1 MYGTLQI
8 TVIGVFLVEF
18 TKEYWIN
25 CLNRSIRYG
34 VTFVKWIL
42 FSLVMG
48 TICGLVGTAFH
59 ICVEYAT
66 GFRESNHSI
75 MYLLPLSGIVIVF
88 IYRACGV
95 KHSKGTN
102 LVIGSIRS
110 VENEIP
116 SRMAPL
122 IFISTVITHLFGGS
136 SGREGA
142 ALQIGGS
149 IGVSIGKIF
158 KLDDSDKHIL
168 TLCGMSA
175 VFSALFGTPITAAL
189 FSMEVISI
197 GILYY
202 CAFVPCLFSSV
213 ISFAITKKLNVIH
226 DEYVIANIPS
236 MDPSVVVKIIILAI
250 LCAMLSSLFCIFM
263 KVTHSLFRKYFKNQ
277 YVRVFVGGLMLVVLG
292 IILNTTDYNGT
303 GMHIIKNALSGQA
316 KPTAFLF
323 KALFTAITIGCG
335 FRGGEIVPSF
345 FIGATFGCVTGGLLG
360 LDPGFAAALG
370 MVCFFCGVVNCPLT
384 SLFLSIE
391 LFGASGIL
399 FFTIGCAVSYMLS
412 GYYSLYNEQ
421 KIIYSKLRPHYVN
434 LYTNQEIKTKE
445 PGFIEGLLRI
455 REDEADDVE

>member
-1 MYGTLQI
+1 M
-8 TVIGVFLVEF
+8 EF

-25 CLNRSIRYG
+25 CFSRCVRYAT
-34 VTFVKWIL
+34 TFFKWIV
-42 FSLVMG
+42 FSLIMG

-59 ICVEYAT
+59 ICVKYAT
-66 GFRESNHSI
+66 GFRENNHMI
-75 MYLLPLSGIVIVF
+75 IYFLPLAGIVIVF
-88 IYRACGV
+88 IYRICGIR
-95 KHSKGTN
+95 HSKGTN

-110 VENEIP
+110 VEDEIP

-149 IGVSIGKIF
+149 IGVSIGKLF

-213 ISFAITKKLNVIH
+213 IAYAITKKLHVVHDHYNIAGMPTSVDVPLVIK
-226 DEYVIANIPS
+226 VIG
-236 MDPSVVVKIIILAI
+236 LAI
-250 LCAMLSSLFCIFM
+250 LCAVH
-263 KVTHSLFRKYFKNQ
+263 KLFRKYFKNQ
-277 YVRVFVGGLMLVVLG
+277 YVRVFAGGVMLVLLN

-303 GMHIIKNALSGQA
+303 GMNIIAQALNGEA
-316 KPTAFLF
+316 KPTAFLL

-345 FIGATFGCVTGGLLG
+345 FVGATFGCVMGGLMG

-391 LFGASGIL
+391 LFGAHGIL
-399 FFTIGCAVSYMLS
+399 LFTIGCAVSYMLS

-445 PGFIEGLLRI
+445 PGFLEGLIRI
-455 REDEADDVE
+455 REDDSDDIEE

>member
-1 MYGTLQI
+1 MIHKFIILEYRS
-8 TVIGVFLVEF
+8 FDVEF

-25 CLNRSIRYG
+25 CFNRCVRYG
-34 VTFVKWIL
+34 ATFIKWIL
-42 FSLVMG
+42 FSLIMG
-48 TICGLVGTAFH
+48 TVCGLVGSAFH
-59 ICVEYAT
+59 ICVEYVT
-66 GFRESNHSI
+66 GFREDNHPI
-75 MYLLPLSGIVIVF
+75 IYLLPFAGIVIVF
-88 IYRACGV
+88 IYRVCGIR
-95 KHSKGTN
+95 HSKGTN

-110 VENEIP
+110 TEDEIP

-122 IFISTVITHLFGGS
+122 IFITTVITHLFGGS

-149 IGVSIGKIF
+149 IGVSVSRLL

-213 ISFAITKKLNVIH
+213 IAYAITKKLHIVH
-226 DEYVIANIPS
+226 DSYVLTGIPS
-236 MDPSVVVKIIILAI
+236 MGVLPVIRVIALAI
-250 LCAMLSSLFCIFM
+250 LCAVLSSLFCIFM
-263 KVTHSLFRKYFKNQ
+263 KVVHSLFRKYFKNQ
-277 YVRVFVGGLMLVVLG
+277 YVRVFAGGVMLVA
-292 IILNTTDYNGT
+292 LNLLLRTTDYNGS
-303 GMHIIKNALSGQA
+303 GMGIIERAVGGEA
-316 KPTAFLF
+316 KPAAFAL

-335 FRGGEIVPSF
+335 FRGGEIVPSL
-345 FIGATFGCVTGGLLG
+345 FIGSTFGCVMGGLLG
-360 LDPGFAAALG
+360 LEPGFAAALG

-391 LFGASGIL
+391 LFGAKGLI
-399 FFTIGCAVSYMLS
+399 FFTAGCAVSYMLS

-434 LYTNQEIKTKE
+434 LYTNQEIKTRE
-445 PGFIEGLLRI
+445 PGFLEGILRI
-455 REDEADDVE
+455 RDDDEPED